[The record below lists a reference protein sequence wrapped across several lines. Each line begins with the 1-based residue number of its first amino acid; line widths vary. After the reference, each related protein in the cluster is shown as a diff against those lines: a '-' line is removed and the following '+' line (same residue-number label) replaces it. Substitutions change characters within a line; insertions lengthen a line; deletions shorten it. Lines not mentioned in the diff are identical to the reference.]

1 MPQMPQDFVSKWR
14 RVTAP
19 EKPIY
24 REHFIDPC
32 RLVRHQTPND
42 DDPTS
47 TRFGFEKGAAQASS
61 GQDWEDVARPGHFGR
76 EYKGKLRKSIHSKLR
91 YLRFVLP
98 LLVIMGIAACGAP
111 LIDYKGTCGQQTQ
124 QFLDYVHSLVIDELT
139 PVMEDGFRSGPTA
152 DVTKRLEQLDSR
164 ISELNTPECNPRTQA
179 VRDALRLYM
188 LETRNY
194 FTTVAGRAVY
204 GEGQV
209 QAHLSKMY
217 EAGMAFERA
226 F

>member
-1 MPQMPQDFVSKWR
+1 MPNNDKRTGTRS
-14 RVTAP
+14 
-19 EKPIY
+19 
-24 REHFIDPC
+24 
-32 RLVRHQTPND
+32 RL
-42 DDPTS
+42 
-47 TRFGFEKGAAQASS
+47 EMGAAKTS
-61 GQDWEDVARPGHFGR
+61 GGQGW
-76 EYKGKLRKSIHSKLR
+76 EYKGDLKKAIQAKLG
-91 YLRFVLP
+91 YLRLVLP
-98 LLVIMGIAACGAP
+98 LLVIIGLVACGDRV
-111 LIDYKGTCGQQTQ
+111 IDYQGTCGQQTQ

-139 PVMEDGFRSGPTA
+139 PVMEDGFRWGPTA
-152 DVTKRLEQLDSR
+152 DVTKRLEQLDRR

-188 LETRNY
+188 LEVRNY

-226 F
+226 FADVRK